1 MYAKLYS
8 RLTESSIIEEP
19 VMTRWVFVGMLAIAE
34 VDGTV
39 IGTDVAIARRL
50 NITVEELHGALK
62 TLMSPDASSN
72 NMDYEGR
79 RVIESP
85 NERGYFLTSYEKYR
99 TLQTKEMRREYMKEY
114 MANKRL
120 NQKDDLL
127 TSPKLT
133 ESLQSLPV
141 NSVRHAE
148 GEGEGEADP
157 LRGFHRFWEKYP
169 KCTQKLVCQKLWRLN
184 VKDRTTEDR
193 LFSVLDVQMKSN
205 DWTKDGGKYAP
216 SSKTYLEGAC
226 WEDKNKT
233 NGSDHKIPSS
243 SDFEKAL

>member
-8 RLTESSIIEEP
+8 RITESSIIEEP

-50 NITVEELHGALK
+50 NITVEEFQTALQ
-62 TLMSPDASSN
+62 TLMSPDSSSN
-72 NMDYEGR
+72 NMEYDGR

-120 NQKDDLL
+120 NQKEVLL
-127 TSPKLT
+127 ATPKLT

-141 NSVRHAE
+141 NPVRQ
-148 GEGEGEADP
+148 GEGEADGEETKKEK
-157 LRGFHRFWEKYP
+157 RGFKKPTHKEVSDYGESIGFKVDGEHFCAYYEARGWKLSGGSSMKDWKSTVVTWKKGEEKR
-169 KCTQKLVCQKLWRLN
+169 KN
-184 VKDRTTEDR
+184 
-193 LFSVLDVQMKSN
+193 SKSQ
-205 DWTKDGGKYAP
+205 GK
-216 SSKTYLEGAC
+216 
-226 WEDKNKT
+226 
-233 NGSDHKIPSS
+233 IRSS
-243 SDFEKAL
+243 SEYNEALKEKGLM